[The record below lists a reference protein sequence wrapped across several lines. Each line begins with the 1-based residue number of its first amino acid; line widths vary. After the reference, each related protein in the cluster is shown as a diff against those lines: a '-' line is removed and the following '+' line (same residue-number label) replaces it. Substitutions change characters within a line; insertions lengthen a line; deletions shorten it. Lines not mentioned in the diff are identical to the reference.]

1 MIADIKAIMTIIII
15 TCEYVDHLI
24 RLTASR
30 REKCDKGDD
39 HLLTSKAH
47 RLRDRALH
55 HHDVVVVGEGDSIY
69 LGNHDFFHNSRP
81 WQEKE
86 LII

>member
-1 MIADIKAIMTIIII
+1 MIAVIKAIMTIVI
-15 TCEYVDHLI
+15 TCDYSNHLI

-39 HLLTSKAH
+39 HLLTSKPH

-55 HHDVVVVGEGDSIY
+55 YHHDVVVKEGASIY
-69 LGNHDFFHNSRP
+69 
-81 WQEKE
+81 
-86 LII
+86 

>member
-1 MIADIKAIMTIIII
+1 MIADIKAIMIIVI
-15 TCEYVDHLI
+15 TCHDDHLI

-55 HHDVVVVGEGDSIY
+55 YHHDVVVKEGASIY
-69 LGNHDFFHNSRP
+69 
-81 WQEKE
+81 
-86 LII
+86 